1 MYNTKMPE
9 SIWFRGVVASMGL
22 CFDLGAILEGYP
34 DVLFAVD
41 GDVVRH
47 RQPVSFPEF
56 RQRLTVPQVF

>member
-9 SIWFRGVVASMGL
+9 PIWFRDVASSMGL
-22 CFDLGAILEGYP
+22 CFDLGAILEDSP
-34 DVLFAVD
+34 DVFLAMD
-41 GDVVRH
+41 GDVVNH